1 MRDIDCINLKF
12 KFSKLVRCILEP
24 WMASNGKLMNT
35 KFVPLIKTYIFSN
48 GHIFI

>member
-12 KFSKLVRCILEP
+12 KFLKVVRCNLES
-24 WMASNGKLMNT
+24 WIASNGKLMNT
-35 KFVPLIKTYIFSN
+35 KFVPLIKTYIFSS